1 MYPGS
6 RHNWCIIDDLPTAAN
21 GGLGSDSQH
30 SDEQAIGINKDT
42 DYGQSGAVH
51 TNSMSVDDE
60 PSIPRGGI

>member
-1 MYPGS
+1 MTPSIGQCPTQS
-6 RHNWCIIDDLPTAAN
+6 LNLTIILILIN
-21 GGLGSDSQH
+21 